1 MSKLIT
7 FNELRGIKDTL
18 PNGSMQY
25 IADELGLDV
34 ETVRNYFGGRNFDRG
49 KSSGFHIEK
58 GTDGGVVEL
67 DDTAILDC
75 AEEILKASYSHA
87 Y

>member
-25 IADELGLDV
+25 IADELGINI
-34 ETVRNYFGGRNFDRG
+34 ETVRNYFGGRDFEKG
-49 KSSGFHIEK
+49 KSSGFHIER
-58 GTDGGVVEL
+58 GSYGGVVAL

-87 Y
+87 